1 MLWVPLVTGLAI
13 VMVVIQAQLREI
25 NKPWAVLASTA
36 FVVIVVLSFLP
47 QLTQV
52 TATLNS
58 LSARAGVDSFYIG
71 PILKAIAIVYVTSFG
86 SEVCRDADE
95 NAMAVVVELA
105 GKIVILMIALPVVE
119 AILTAV
125 LAILG

>member
-13 VMVVIQAQLREI
+13 VLVVIQAQLREI

-36 FVVIVVLSFLP
+36 FIVVVVLSVLP
-47 QLTQV
+47 QLAQV
-52 TATLNS
+52 TEVLNS
-58 LSARAGVDSFYIG
+58 LSARAGVDSFYVA
-71 PILKAIAIVYVTSFG
+71 PVLKAIAIVHVTSFG
-86 SEVCRDADE
+86 AEICRDADE

-105 GKIVILMIALPVVE
+105 GKIVILLVALPVVE

>member
-52 TATLNS
+52 TTTLNS